1 MAFEYGSQSIEL
13 RNPFRLEGLLYFLRG
28 AAVSGLGGYL
38 ILYGADDLRFGTG
51 VLLLAIGLYAVGLGL
66 FKVARFYVGRGVPA
80 NLSRSASNAP
90 SITPGREGAFQHEGI
105 YDPPKVLSEML
116 VGRKNLTFREPRGW
130 LARMLNGL
138 SFPLIFL
145 PWPMR
150 WITLKLFMAAWFSA
164 VVLLLLGL
172 TLLYART
179 TEWSVVFESPVAGYL
194 GLAALLVIFLVWL
207 RFKPSPLWRNSD
219 LRSPRTH
226 SSTTSFQER
235 PFRQFIKLALWL
247 GVPVLLTVQLVNYQ
261 QTTGLPPLPLNPYPW
276 LAVFA
281 GALFAAF
288 AYAFVMALRRAPR
301 GMVPTEVSEY
311 RDHWQ
316 ESVHPMDI
324 FRAIEMT
331 LANHRYMEIPNREY
345 INEPP
350 VLQGQGS
357 DNKGDFGGEILHEIQ
372 PAPLER
378 RRDPLILP
386 GVLLGQALLLG
397 SSVWLFFA
405 IQNLVEPSVD
415 MLATALLGPAVLWLL
430 GGALAYVANIYLG
443 EFQFESRLIAF
454 RASGTYSESRLATG
468 MSIHDS
474 TRSENIF
481 VRSSLTPWLV
491 VSQIHSS
498 IIAVSGAMNLEQP
511 RYVLAMER
519 DDSLTDELIADMRR
533 YLRERQVMAGVQ
545 SQADLE
551 AASSIHQMN
560 EQTRPR
566 QVENRGDAQLS
577 EDIRRERLGH
587 GAFGE
592 KE

>member
-28 AAVSGLGGYL
+28 AAVACLGGYL

-138 SFPLIFL
+138 SFHLIFL

-179 TEWSVVFESPVAGYL
+179 TEWSVVFESPVASYL

-219 LRSPRTH
+219 LRAPRTH

-235 PFRQFIKLALWL
+235 PFQQFIKLALWL
-247 GVPVLLTVQLVNYQ
+247 GVPVLLTVQLVDYQ
-261 QTTGLPPLPLNPYPW
+261 ETTGLPPLPLNPYPW

-288 AYAFVMALRRAPR
+288 LYAFVMALRRAPR

-350 VLQGQGS
+350 MLQSQGS

-372 PAPLER
+372 PAPLEL

-386 GVLLGQALLLG
+386 GVLLGQVLLLG

-405 IQNLVEPSVD
+405 IQNLAEPSVEV
-415 MLATALLGPAVLWLL
+415 LASALLGPAVLWLL

-519 DDSLTDELIADMRR
+519 DDTLTNELIADMRR

-566 QVENRGDAQLS
+566 QLEKQGDAQLS
-577 EDIRRERLGH
+577 EDVRRERLGH

>member
-28 AAVSGLGGYL
+28 AVVTSLGGYL
-38 ILYGADDLRFGTG
+38 ILYGADDLRFGAG

-80 NLSRSASNAP
+80 NLSRSPSNAP

-116 VGRKNLTFREPRGW
+116 VGRKNLTFKEPRGW

-150 WITLKLFMAAWFSA
+150 WITLKLFMATWFSA
-164 VVLLLLGL
+164 VVLVLLGL

-179 TEWSVVFESPVAGYL
+179 TEWAVVFDSPVASYL
-194 GLAALLVIFLVWL
+194 GLAALAGVFLIWL
-207 RFKPSPLWRNSD
+207 RFQPSPLWRNSD
-219 LRSPRTH
+219 LRAPRTH
-226 SSTTSFQER
+226 SNMTSFQER
-235 PFRQFIKLALWL
+235 PFRQFMKLALWL
-247 GVPVLLTVQLVNYQ
+247 GVPVLLTVQLVEYQ
-261 QTTGLPPLPLNPYPW
+261 QTTGLSPLPLDPFPW
-276 LAVFA
+276 V
-281 GALFAAF
+281 AAF
-288 AYAFVMALRRAPR
+288 TGSLLVAFIYALVMAHRRAPR
-301 GMVPTEVSEY
+301 DLVPTEVSEY

-350 VLQGQGS
+350 SLHGQGS
-357 DNKGDFGGEILHEIQ
+357 ENKGDFSGEILHEIQ
-372 PAPLER
+372 PAPIER

-397 SSVWLFFA
+397 SSTWLFMA
-405 IQNLVEPSVD
+405 VQSLTEPSVQV
-415 MLATALLGPAVLWLL
+415 LSAALLGPVVLWLL
-430 GGALAYVANIYLG
+430 GGSLAYVANLYLG

-474 TRSENIF
+474 TRSENVF

-519 DDSLTDELIADMRR
+519 DDALTEELIADMRR

-545 SQADLE
+545 SEADLK
-551 AASSIHQMN
+551 AASSIHNMN

-566 QVENRGDAQLS
+566 QLENFGNPPLS
-577 EDIRRERLGH
+577 EDVRRERLGH
-587 GAFGE
+587 GSFGE